1 MIICVDPDS
10 QQIYSMDINNWQ
22 INIENS
28 VHPAYRSKCEVA
40 LRDLELIT
48 NFNKG
53 YWMQLNEELDAY
65 RRRLLPSYLL

>member
-22 INIENS
+22 INVENS

-53 YWMQLNEELDAY
+53 YWM
-65 RRRLLPSYLL
+65 